1 MLKQIFALTWKDLK
15 IFFKD
20 RGHVVLIFLQPLMF
34 IVLMSYALSGVFH
47 SSEEAGE
54 NIRAAAVSQ
63 DDPGKEQVLPSYKKH
78 MVKSILHLCCG
89 CDTIGT

>member
-1 MLKQIFALTWKDLK
+1 MLNQILALTWKDLK

-47 SSEEAGE
+47 SGE
-54 NIRAAAVSQ
+54 NQPIRLLAVNEDRGKQAAS
-63 DDPGKEQVLPSYKKH
+63 VLAPT
-78 MVKSILHLCCG
+78 G
-89 CDTIGT
+89 